1 MKDLKSF
8 RNFFSPTLLAQKVR
22 LLGTKAG
29 VRLTYT
35 LLLLFYAYRQ
45 KDTPFWA
52 KNIVLGV
59 LGYFIAPIDGIP
71 DLTPFVGYTD
81 DFGMLTFGLVT
92 IAAYISKEVRL
103 SAKTAVYKL
112 FPKANEHE
120 FAEVDCRL

>member
-8 RNFFSPTLLAQKVR
+8 REFFSIDRFKGKVKKVGVTL
-22 LLGTKAG
+22 G

-35 LLLLFYAYRQ
+35 LFLLYFAYRQ
-45 KDTPFWA
+45 KETPFWA

-92 IAAYISKEVRL
+92 IAAYISKDVRF
-103 SAKTAVYKL
+103 AARAAVNKF
-112 FPKANEHE
+112 FPDVVEEDFEK
-120 FAEVDCRL
+120 VDQQL